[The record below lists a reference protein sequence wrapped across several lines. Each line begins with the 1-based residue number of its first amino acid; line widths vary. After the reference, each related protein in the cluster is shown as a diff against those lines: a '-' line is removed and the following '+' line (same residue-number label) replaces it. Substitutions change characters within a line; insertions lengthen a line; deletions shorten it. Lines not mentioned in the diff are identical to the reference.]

1 MLKLPNVGKTAC
13 RKLNEKVMSMC
24 DAKFEN
30 KTLLLWFAVSYHYL
44 PDMGRMARTFIFESE
59 WLELRT
65 IEIAGLVKGK
75 PV

>member
-1 MLKLPNVGKTAC
+1 
-13 RKLNEKVMSMC
+13 MC